1 MDRIKW
7 ILSKIGNARSYFL
20 FGSCVVLLTLL
31 VTTLYYLNRPYVE
44 VGADTPGYL
53 AVVNQMRLNGNPLNV
68 FRLPIYPLFILLICA
83 LTGRDNLLAVG
94 IVQGCLFVL
103 TAAEFYALVAL
114 IFRRGWL
121 AFIISVLVG
130 TNVILLSYSKP
141 IMTEGFSLWLL
152 TTSVLIAI
160 TLMHTWNLR
169 LVWTQT
175 VFLLLL
181 IFTRPEWVIYPL
193 LILGYTL
200 CAARHHAF
208 MRHLLRKVLTAC
220 CILYVLIG
228 SYVAANIIMNHY
240 VGLTSVENMNL
251 IGKVIQ
257 YRMYNEAI
265 PEYQSTARI
274 ITRYVEHGQTS
285 PYQILGKEPEL
296 AVNNAQPVG
305 DFARS
310 IILRHPLEF
319 VLKTI
324 PFLGSSLVDYIPVSI
339 VAGAG
344 TSIHGPYGNVIAELT
359 SIYAVLYRSN
369 ALFPLCALLWL
380 VLLCFRSTRKYRLV
394 QVMGLVVMTVL
405 WGIVITALGGYYLTD
420 EMRVHVVFDPL
431 ITLTVWGTFFY
442 GLELIVSYIREHRL
456 DFLIG
461 LRENISSH

>member
-7 ILSKIGNARSYFL
+7 ILSKIGNARGYFL
-20 FGSCVVLLTLL
+20 FGSCVVLLTLS

-68 FRLPIYPLFILLICA
+68 FRLPVYPFFILLISA
-83 LTGRDNLLAVG
+83 LAGRDNLLAVS
-94 IVQGCLFVL
+94 IVQGGLFVF
-103 TAAEFYALVAL
+103 TAAEFYVLVAL
-114 IFRRGWL
+114 VFRRSWL

-152 TTSVLIAI
+152 TTSILIAI

-181 IFTRPEWVIYPL
+181 IFTRPEWVIFPIL
-193 LILGYTL
+193 LFGYTL
-200 CAARHHAF
+200 LVARQHIF
-208 MRHLLRKVLTAC
+208 LRPLLRSVLTAC
-220 CILYVLIG
+220 CILYFLVG
-228 SYVAANIIMNHY
+228 SYIAANVIVNHY
-240 VGLTSVENMNL
+240 MGLTSVENMNL
-251 IGKVIQ
+251 IGKVMQ
-257 YRMYNEAI
+257 YRMYNEAP

-274 ITRYVEHGQTS
+274 IARYVEHGQTS

-305 DFARS
+305 AFARS

-319 VLKTI
+319 VLKTV

-339 VAGAG
+339 VDGVG
-344 TSIHGPYGNVIAELT
+344 TSIHGPYGNVIAKLT
-359 SIYAVLYRSN
+359 SLYAVLYRSN
-369 ALFPLCALLWL
+369 ALFPVCALFWL
-380 VLLCFRSTRKYRLV
+380 ILLGFRSTRRHRLV

-405 WGIVITALGGYYLTD
+405 WGIVVTALGGYYLTD

-431 ITLTVWGTFFY
+431 ITLTVWGTILY
-442 GLELIVSYIREHRL
+442 GLGLMVSYICEHRL
-456 DFLIG
+456 AFLIV
-461 LRENISSH
+461 LRENITPH